1 MKSLLLILP
10 FLLIGAVQING
21 QVTGMWKSTDHTD
34 DTPRSIVEI
43 YEKNGKYYGRVNK
56 LLPAAT
62 VTHCT
67 GCEGEQK
74 NKSIVGMIILSDLVK
89 KEKGGDDG
97 KILDPTN
104 GKWYSCD
111 IELISPDKLKVT
123 GYVGF
128 SWMGKEMIWNRDK

>member
-21 QVTGMWKSTDHTD
+21 QVAGMWKSTDHTD

-97 KILDPTN
+97 KILDPTS
-104 GKWYSCD
+104 GKWYSCE
-111 IELISPDKLKVT
+111 IELVSPDKLKVT

-128 SWMGKEMIWNRDK
+128 SWMGKEMIW